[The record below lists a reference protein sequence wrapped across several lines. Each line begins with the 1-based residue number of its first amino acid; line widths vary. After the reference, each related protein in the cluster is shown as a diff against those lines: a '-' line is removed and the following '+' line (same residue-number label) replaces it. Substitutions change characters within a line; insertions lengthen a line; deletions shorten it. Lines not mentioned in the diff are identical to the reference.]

1 MPSGAASPAP
11 AASCA
16 TSARSRWGDWNAGGR
31 GRLTSAAHSRS
42 AGTAVER
49 DAAWGIH
56 ALPTSGG
63 KGDRRRR
70 GQGTYSTVAQAVL
83 VRRTQVGAVVCCR
96 DRAARGVVADTD
108 LSAPARHALEQP
120 SRGSIPDWRD
130 VRGIQTCQHRTGRG
144 RGVCPTR
151 VFGHASIRSRPAE
164 GTAAGIGVRPAPA
177 NTHYLGAHD
186 RWTDRS
192 SVCTAGIFRHACIRN
207 RPAHGTAAGIGIR
220 HKPAHASQHGAT
232 DGRTDR
238 RPVFL
243 PTVRCRSTV
252 RSAHGTAA
260 GIWIRYVSARADR
273 HGARKGQ
280 ADTAVRAASVFR
292 HAGIRRR
299 RAHAAA
305 AGICTRQV
313 PIHARDRGA
322 RDRRTPSRAASGWR
336 AASCRH
342 ATGPA
347 SRDSAGADRAGR
359 SATDDAA
366 CLAALCPFSTAST
379 TYRRVQT

>member
-1 MPSGAASPAP
+1 
-11 AASCA
+11 
-16 TSARSRWGDWNAGGR
+16 
-31 GRLTSAAHSRS
+31 
-42 AGTAVER
+42 
-49 DAAWGIH
+49 
-56 ALPTSGG
+56 LPTSGG

-70 GQGTYSTVAQAVL
+70 GQWTYSTVAQAVL

-96 DRAARGVVADTD
+96 ARAARGVVADTD
-108 LSAPARHALEQP
+108 CSDPAPRALEQP

-192 SVCTAGIFRHACIRN
+192 SVCNAGIFRHACIRN

-220 HKPAHASQHGAT
+220 HVSAKAGYRGARDEWTDPSGVCTVSVFRHARIRSRPAHGTAAGIWIRHEPAHASQHGAT

-299 RAHAAA
+299 RADAAA
-305 AGICTRQV
+305 AGTCTRQV

-322 RDRRTPSRAASGWR
+322 RDRRTPCRAAGGWR
-336 AASCRH
+336 AASYRH
-342 ATGPA
+342 ATGSA
-347 SRDSAGADRAGR
+347 SRDSACADRAGR

>member
-1 MPSGAASPAP
+1 M
-11 AASCA
+11 
-16 TSARSRWGDWNAGGR
+16 
-31 GRLTSAAHSRS
+31 
-42 AGTAVER
+42 
-49 DAAWGIH
+49 
-56 ALPTSGG
+56 PTSGG

-96 DRAARGVVADTD
+96 ARAARGVVADTD
-108 LSAPARHALEQP
+108 CSDPAPRALEQP
-120 SRGSIPDWRD
+120 SRGGVPNLGC
-130 VRGIQTCQHRTGRG
+130 VGGIQACQHRARSGWA
-144 RGVCPTR
+144 GVFR
-151 VFGHASIRSRPAE
+151 HACIRSRPAE
-164 GTAAGIGVRPAPA
+164 GTAAGIGVRPTPA

-192 SVCTAGIFRHACIRN
+192 SVCNAGIFRHACIRN

-220 HKPAHASQHGAT
+220 HVSAKAGYRGARDEWTDPSGVCTVSVFRHARIRSRPAHGTAAGIGIRHEPAHASQHGAT
-232 DGRTDR
+232 DGQTDR

-260 GIWIRYVSARADR
+260 GIGIRNVSTRADR
-273 HGARKGQ
+273 HGTRKGQ

-299 RAHAAA
+299 RADAAA

-322 RDRRTPSRAASGWR
+322 RDQRTPCRAAGGWR
-336 AASCRH
+336 AASYRH
-342 ATGPA
+342 ATGSA
-347 SRDSAGADRAGR
+347 SRDSSGADRAGR

-366 CLAALCPFSTAST
+366 CLAALCPVSTAST
-379 TYRRVQT
+379 THRRVQT